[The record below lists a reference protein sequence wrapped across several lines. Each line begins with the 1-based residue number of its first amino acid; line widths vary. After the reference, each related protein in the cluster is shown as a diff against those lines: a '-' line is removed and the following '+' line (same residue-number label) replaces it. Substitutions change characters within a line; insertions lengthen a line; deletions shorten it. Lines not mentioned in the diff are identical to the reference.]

1 MKMEDNNI
9 KFLDKLKGELYLVLH
24 NFYLNG
30 KTPDYIKS
38 NPRIVKKCIE
48 KHGGYQIDYVDEK
61 ILTDEIID
69 LAIEKGYFLND
80 ASPDILKKNPKV
92 VIASVKKF
100 PSTIEDA
107 LEEGITEEVISILLN
122 SPDILISLLRNFSG
136 ITATKILS
144 NNPEVMRVAIEK
156 NCTCIEQALEGGL
169 TYENAKLAFKNG
181 YTFKE
186 FLTIKSSAS
195 YALSNPNF
203 VKAAIEKEPKN
214 IEYASE
220 GGLTYE
226 NAKLAFE
233 KGYILNEYS
242 LEALRG
248 NPQMVK
254 ASIEKDVKNAN
265 YALEGGLTEENI
277 NLLKEKGYV
286 LNWNSSEV
294 LRGNPQMVKASIEKD
309 ITNANYA
316 LEDGLTE
323 ENINL
328 LKEKGYILNE
338 HSSEILKN
346 NPQIVRASIE
356 NDIKNANYAL
366 EGGLTEEN
374 INLLKEKGY
383 ILNEHSSEILKNN
396 PQIVRASIENDIK
409 NANYALEGG
418 LTEENINLLKEKGY
432 VLNRNSS
439 EILKNNPQ
447 IVRASIEKDVNNAN
461 YALEG
466 GLTEENINLLKEK
479 GYILNKNSPDFLR
492 KNYDL
497 VKITIEKYFG
507 VGTLSDE
514 HIRNDFENNHILTDD
529 TFDILNS
536 KLTNEKKLLAYS
548 SYFYISDENLQHEFA
563 QYILNHID
571 IDEERINVSIDI
583 LHKLSFTNS
592 SEMIRLKSELA
603 SQLLNTDDPLKS
615 LDKIEKLF
623 LKNNIPTV
631 GKLYSCFDILHPDFK
646 GYNFDNHKI
655 SPVLKSSSLQARKII
670 VFSDLIKASF
680 GSNNKAVNEYLKNI
694 DIASNL
700 YENIRT
706 GNIQYDFLDKEER
719 EELITFSKHL
729 ATLYDN
735 TMKAK
740 KSDES
745 FILTGNVP
753 EDILEL
759 SKKLSPDGTLD
770 YSLKDR
776 VIRMFCGFAGIDTL
790 EEAKEYINSKIKTAD
805 MRNRN
810 ASQMDMSL
818 EEGDFIKGIGD
829 ITYLRNILQNG
840 SVARDYLGSAIDSD
854 ATPLDTDLSMIM
866 SSDGS
871 ISEKESKLAAKYYGP
886 IFFVLKNDERF
897 QITRNNQRYLNTKR
911 DLSKIEVFYTGA
923 RGLDH
928 YGIRTGFAS
937 SEINYILMDN
947 YDPRVGLT
955 IAMNGFY
962 IPVANAEGKIVFT
975 PDDYDKLRA
984 KMSGLSYYD
993 EENYVFSDNLVTE
1006 ETKYFAEQ
1014 LDKSNREVQIKREKI
1029 NQVIKKTLDELGL
1042 SLKTDI
1048 DGDLTE
1054 GFVEF
1059 IDTGSTGRGTN
1070 KPGDGDFDFMMRL
1083 DRKIMTDPKEL
1094 EKLKQTILKSLGRE
1108 NSSEITGDGDFRLKN
1123 VPLDA
1128 DTNVDI
1134 DITFNIRTDKVTYST
1149 DMALRDRLSTIQKN
1163 DPEKYKYVVANILL
1177 AKKVLKEA
1185 NAYKPERSDKSQG
1198 GLGGVGIENWILQNG
1213 GSFIDAAKSFV
1224 DAAEG
1229 KNFEQFKQS
1238 YEIWDFGDN
1247 HRAEKKNEFPN
1258 DNFVLNNMSSGG
1270 YDRMVGAL
1278 KKYLNELEVN
1288 KTSSKTNDTSSM
1300 IVDNMI
1306 KAMENGTLDVNGNLI
1321 ANQDVSGYSGRTMGF
1336 TRLLLLSLITTI
1348 MCLSIL
1354 ILGVFLR

>member
-1 MKMEDNNI
+1 
-9 KFLDKLKGELYLVLH
+9 
-24 NFYLNG
+24 
-30 KTPDYIKS
+30 
-38 NPRIVKKCIE
+38 
-48 KHGGYQIDYVDEK
+48 
-61 ILTDEIID
+61 
-69 LAIEKGYFLND
+69 
-80 ASPDILKKNPKV
+80 
-92 VIASVKKF
+92 
-100 PSTIEDA
+100 
-107 LEEGITEEVISILLN
+107 
-122 SPDILISLLRNFSG
+122 
-136 ITATKILS
+136 
-144 NNPEVMRVAIEK
+144 
-156 NCTCIEQALEGGL
+156 
-169 TYENAKLAFKNG
+169 
-181 YTFKE
+181 
-186 FLTIKSSAS
+186 
-195 YALSNPNF
+195 
-203 VKAAIEKEPKN
+203 
-214 IEYASE
+214 
-220 GGLTYE
+220 
-226 NAKLAFE
+226 
-233 KGYILNEYS
+233 
-242 LEALRG
+242 
-248 NPQMVK
+248 
-254 ASIEKDVKNAN
+254 
-265 YALEGGLTEENI
+265 
-277 NLLKEKGYV
+277 
-286 LNWNSSEV
+286 
-294 LRGNPQMVKASIEKD
+294 
-309 ITNANYA
+309 
-316 LEDGLTE
+316 
-323 ENINL
+323 
-328 LKEKGYILNE
+328 
-338 HSSEILKN
+338 
-346 NPQIVRASIE
+346 
-356 NDIKNANYAL
+356 
-366 EGGLTEEN
+366 
-374 INLLKEKGY
+374 
-383 ILNEHSSEILKNN
+383 
-396 PQIVRASIENDIK
+396 
-409 NANYALEGG
+409 
-418 LTEENINLLKEKGY
+418 
-432 VLNRNSS
+432 
-439 EILKNNPQ
+439 
-447 IVRASIEKDVNNAN
+447 
-461 YALEG
+461 
-466 GLTEENINLLKEK
+466 
-479 GYILNKNSPDFLR
+479 
-492 KNYDL
+492 
-497 VKITIEKYFG
+497 
-507 VGTLSDE
+507 
-514 HIRNDFENNHILTDD
+514 
-529 TFDILNS
+529 
-536 KLTNEKKLLAYS
+536 
-548 SYFYISDENLQHEFA
+548 
-563 QYILNHID
+563 
-571 IDEERINVSIDI
+571 
-583 LHKLSFTNS
+583 
-592 SEMIRLKSELA
+592 MIRLKNELA
-603 SQLLNTDDPLKS
+603 TQLLNTDDPLKS
-615 LDKIEKLF
+615 LGKIEKLF

-646 GYNFDNHKI
+646 GYNFDNHMI

-680 GSNNKAVNEYLKNI
+680 GSNNKAVNEYLRNI
-694 DIASNL
+694 DTASNL

-745 FILTGNVP
+745 FKLTGNALA
-753 EDILEL
+753 DILEL

-840 SVARDYLGSAIDSD
+840 SVARDYLGSAADSD
-854 ATPLDTDLSMIM
+854 ATPLDTDLSIIM

-871 ISEKESKLAAKYYGP
+871 ISEKRSELAAKYYGP

-923 RGLDH
+923 RGLDQ

-993 EENYVFSDNLVTE
+993 EKNYVFSDNLVTE

-1029 NQVIKKTLDELGL
+1029 NQVIKKALDELGL

-1094 EKLKQTILKSLGRE
+1094 EKLKQTILKNLGRE

-1163 DPEKYKYVVANILL
+1163 DPEKYKYVIANILL

-1224 DAAEG
+1224 EAAEG

-1258 DNFVLNNMSSGG
+1258 DNFVSNNMSSGG

-1306 KAMENGTLDVNGNLI
+1306 KAMENGFMDVDGNLI
-1321 ANQDVSGYSGRTMGF
+1321 TNQDVSSYGGRTMGF
-1336 TRLLLLSLITTI
+1336 TRLFLLSLITTI

>member
-1 MKMEDNNI
+1 MEDNNI
-9 KFLDKLKGELYLVLH
+9 KFLDKVKGELYLVSH
-24 NFYLNG
+24 SFNLNG
-30 KTPDYIKS
+30 APDYVKNSLRMI
-38 NPRIVKKCIE
+38 KKCIE
-48 KHGGYQIDYVDEK
+48 KRGGYQINYVDEK

-69 LAIEKGYFLND
+69 LAIENNYSLSNN
-80 ASPDILKKNPKV
+80 SPDILKKNSKTV
-92 VIASVKKF
+92 AASVKRD
-100 PSTIEDA
+100 PYSIEYA
-107 LEEGITEEVISILLN
+107 SEEGITDEVISILLN
-122 SPDILISLLRNFSG
+122 YPNEVLALIAAPNISIVKTLLNNSDIIG
-136 ITATKILS
+136 
-144 NNPEVMRVAIEK
+144 VVIEK
-156 NCTCIEQALEGGL
+156 NYKYIERALEGGL
-169 TYENAKLAFKNG
+169 TYENAKLAFEKG
-181 YTFKE
+181 YVLNE
-186 FLTIKSSAS
+186 NSPEILRNNSQVVRAGIENDINSIN
-195 YALSNPNF
+195 YAL
-203 VKAAIEKEPKN
+203 
-214 IEYASE
+214 E

-233 KGYILNEYS
+233 KGYILNEHS
-242 LEALRG
+242 LESLR
-248 NPQMVK
+248 N
-254 ASIEKDVKNAN
+254 
-265 YALEGGLTEENI
+265 
-277 NLLKEKGYV
+277 
-286 LNWNSSEV
+286 NSQV
-294 LRGNPQMVKASIEKD
+294 
-309 ITNANYA
+309 
-316 LEDGLTE
+316 
-323 ENINL
+323 
-328 LKEKGYILNE
+328 
-338 HSSEILKN
+338 
-346 NPQIVRASIE
+346 
-356 NDIKNANYAL
+356 
-366 EGGLTEEN
+366 
-374 INLLKEKGY
+374 
-383 ILNEHSSEILKNN
+383 
-396 PQIVRASIENDIK
+396 
-409 NANYALEGG
+409 
-418 LTEENINLLKEKGY
+418 
-432 VLNRNSS
+432 
-439 EILKNNPQ
+439 
-447 IVRASIEKDVNNAN
+447 VRASIEKDVNNAN

-479 GYILNKNSPDFLR
+479 GYVLKYDSPEILKNNPQVVRASIENNFETIKYASKGGLTYENSRLALEKGYILNEWSSSDLRNNPQMVKASMEKDINNANYALEGGLTEENINLLKEKGYILNKNSQDVLW

-497 VKITIEKYFG
+497 VKVTMEKYFG
-507 VGTLSDE
+507 VGILFDE
-514 HIRNDFENNHILTDD
+514 QCIRNDLENNHILTNDV
-529 TFDILNS
+529 FNILNS
-536 KLTNEKKLLAYS
+536 KLTDEKKLLTVL
-548 SYFYISDENLQHEFA
+548 SYFGISDVTLRNDFM
-563 QYILNHID
+563 QYILNHLD
-571 IDEERINVSIDI
+571 IAEEKINVSADV
-583 LHKLSFTNS
+583 LRRLSSTNS
-592 SEMIRLKSELA
+592 SEMIKLKRKLA
-603 SQLLNTDDPLKS
+603 TQLLNTDDPLKS

-623 LKNNIPTV
+623 LHNNIPTV

-646 GYNFDNHKI
+646 GYNFDNYMI

-680 GSNNKAVNEYLKNI
+680 GSNNKDVNEYLKNI
-694 DIASNL
+694 DVASNL
-700 YENIRT
+700 YENIKS
-706 GNIQYDFLDKEER
+706 GNIQYDSLDKEER

-740 KSDES
+740 KSDER
-745 FILTGNVP
+745 FILTGNALA
-753 EDILEL
+753 DILQL
-759 SKKLSPDGTLD
+759 SKKLSPDGRSD

-790 EEAKEYINSKIKTAD
+790 EEAKEYINNKIKTAD
-805 MRNRN
+805 VRNRN

-818 EEGDFIKGIGD
+818 EKGDFIKGIGD

-840 SVARDYLGSAIDSD
+840 SVAKDYLGSDAGSD
-854 ATPLDTDLSMIM
+854 MTPLDTDLSMVT

-871 ISEKESKLAAKYYGP
+871 ITKKRRELVATDYGP
-886 IFFVLKNDERF
+886 IWFVLKNDERF
-897 QITRNNQRYLNTKR
+897 IITRNNQETLNVKR

-923 RGLDH
+923 CGSDH

-993 EENYVFSDNLVTE
+993 EENYAFSDNLVTE

-1029 NQVIKKTLDELGL
+1029 SQVIKKALYELGL

-1094 EKLKQTILKSLGRE
+1094 KKLKQTILKNLGRE

-1134 DITFNIRTDKVTYST
+1134 DITFNIRTDKVNYST

-1163 DPEKYKYVVANILL
+1163 NPEKYKYVVANILF

-1213 GSFIDAAKSFV
+1213 GSFIDAARSFV
-1224 DAAEG
+1224 EAAEG

-1258 DNFVLNNMSSGG
+1258 DNFVSNNMSSGG

-1288 KTSSKTNDTSSM
+1288 KTSSKTNDTSS
-1300 IVDNMI
+1300 IIADNMI
-1306 KAMENGTLDVNGNLI
+1306 KAMENGFMDVDGNLI
-1321 ANQDVSGYSGRTMGF
+1321 TNQDVSSYGGRTMGF
-1336 TRLLLLSLITTI
+1336 TRLFLLSLITTI